1 MPLPATPATHRYPE
15 AYTGRPSLSVAYTGQ
30 PVAVSVIC
38 IWRPVAVPVTFTWP
52 GNMLHRYPEA
62 HSSGQVTS
70 FSVHLAGPYALQLSR
85 MPFARPGEC
94 HGVTIM
100 TECRVNV
107 TTYPSPRHR
116 PVHRLSQ
123 SALEK
128 SCIWLSASLPDER
141 VVPYPALS
149 DLHCQTALLKVV
161 FSGS

>member
-1 MPLPATPATHRYPE
+1 MHLEPNAFL
-15 AYTGRPSLSVAYTGQ
+15 
-30 PVAVSVIC
+30 VIC
-38 IWRPVAVPVTFTWP
+38 IWRPVEVLVTFTWP
-52 GNMLHRYPEA
+52 GNMPHRYPEC
-62 HSSGQVTS
+62 HSPGQVTS
-70 FSVHLAGPYALQLSR
+70 FSVHLAGPYSLQLSR

-94 HGVTIM
+94 HGMTIL

-107 TTYPSPRHR
+107 TTYPSPRHKPIHR
-116 PVHRLSQ
+116 PSQ
-123 SALEK
+123 SALEN

>member
-1 MPLPATPATHRYPE
+1 MPLPATPATLRYPE

-30 PVAVSVIC
+30 PVAF
-38 IWRPVAVPVTFTWP
+38 PVTSTWQSAAVLVTFTWP
-52 GNMLHRYPEA
+52 GNMPHRYPEA

-70 FSVHLAGPYALQLSR
+70 FSVHLAGPYSLQLSR

-94 HGVTIM
+94 NGMTIL

-107 TTYPSPRHR
+107 TTYPSPLHR
-116 PVHRLSQ
+116 PVHRPSQ
-123 SALEK
+123 SALAN
-128 SCIWLSASLPDER
+128 SCIWLSATLPDER

-149 DLHCQTALLKVV
+149 NLHCQTALQKVV

>member
-30 PVAVSVIC
+30 PVAV
-38 IWRPVAVPVTFTWP
+38 PVTFTWP
-52 GNMLHRYPEA
+52 GNMPHRYPEA

-85 MPFARPGEC
+85 MPFARPGDC

-107 TTYPSPRHR
+107 TTYPSPRHK

-123 SALEK
+123 SALEN
-128 SCIWLSASLPDER
+128 SCIWLSATLPDER

-149 DLHCQTALLKVV
+149 NLHCQTALQKDV